1 MLSSDGQKIA
11 LKIRKRYSYIV
22 IGQEKNEML
31 GRKSVVTQEV
41 VKHGMEFGLQNLI
54 KMSLT
59 NKSDISTYCPIY
71 LTWTLYKCAD

>member
-1 MLSSDGQKIA
+1 
-11 LKIRKRYSYIV
+11 
-22 IGQEKNEML
+22 ML

-59 NKSDISTYCPIY
+59 NKSDISNYCPIFDMD
-71 LTWTLYKCAD
+71 LV